1 MAGWAPRRA
10 RTAHASACAGR
21 VVVPRRVAAGVV
33 KKSRALRAHSLRLY
47 IYTRGLTMEARS
59 GSSMVSLFAL
69 VLVVGTPER
78 VAALDNGLALL
89 PP

>member
-1 MAGWAPRRA
+1 MAPAPPRVPA
-10 RTAHASACAGR
+10 APGAS
-21 VVVPRRVAAGVV
+21 VVPARRVAAGVV